1 MFIYKQHRQETF
13 HLGLREPTNEN
24 NTKKIAPAD
33 HMKLSILIVVHNGSV
48 ISIKPAHDYWKN
60 SIYYILFVCANDEC
74 ECAYAHWYCWLALCY
89 TRVTIKSIR
98 CRIGWW
104 MNWKT
109 CRVRQMQELIC
120 YYTRDN
126 RHTQYTNTCTNKGYL
141 GLFFWAPRFCLL
153 LDCWVA
159 LLSSAHSRRL
169 STDRCGYY
177 FNSNSYL
184 KTESLINEPIYLA
197 SGEN

>member
-1 MFIYKQHRQETF
+1 
-13 HLGLREPTNEN
+13 
-24 NTKKIAPAD
+24 
-33 HMKLSILIVVHNGSV
+33 MKLSILIVVHNGSV

-109 CRVRQMQELIC
+109 CRVRQMQELKC

-126 RHTQYTNTCTNKGYL
+126 RHTQTQTHARTKVIWVFFFGHRAFVCCSIAGLLCSAQLIL
-141 GLFFWAPRFCLL
+141 GGC
-153 LDCWVA
+153 
-159 LLSSAHSRRL
+159 RRIDVGII
-169 STDRCGYY
+169 SIQIHIWK
-177 FNSNSYL
+177 L
-184 KTESLINEPIYLA
+184 KVWSMSQFIWPAGKIRTI
-197 SGEN
+197 